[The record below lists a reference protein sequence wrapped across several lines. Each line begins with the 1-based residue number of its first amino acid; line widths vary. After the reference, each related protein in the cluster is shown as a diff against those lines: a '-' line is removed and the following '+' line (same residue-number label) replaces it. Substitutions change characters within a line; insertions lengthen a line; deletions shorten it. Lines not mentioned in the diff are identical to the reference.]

1 MPALPVASV
10 PSARPER
17 VASGGLQV
25 ASVVLFTFLI
35 SYFRSFVFPD
45 IPLWIMGDQLG
56 FFHDGSRILEGQ
68 LPYRDYFQ
76 IVPPGTDLT
85 YALLIKCFGLRAW
98 IPNLVMAFL
107 AAATALLI
115 TLIARRLMQG
125 VSSLLP
131 ALLFT
136 AFVLYGS
143 LDPTHHWFS
152 TVAVMGATLVL
163 LDGTS
168 RIRVAAAGALCGLAA
183 CFTQTKGAVAVA
195 AFVIYF
201 VWKMRQDRAAT
212 KEWRWKCLLLCV
224 VAAAVFF
231 ATNAYF
237 IAAAGVRQWIYCTI
251 IYPLRYYP
259 APTVNNWRVV
269 LYDFGW
275 HGGALK
281 WICYPFIYS
290 VTPLVYI
297 VFLFKMRRLREAE
310 PSAPWDKLFL
320 LTLTG
325 LGIFLAV
332 ASAPSMKRL
341 STISAPSMIL
351 LVWLLHR
358 WLSQSRTIGVYA
370 RARLRLAITIT
381 AVAFAIEPAIH
392 AQFHRNSYLN
402 LPAGRVAFR
411 ERVDY
416 EEFSWVLAHTHPGQY
431 FFGMPPFYTPFHLR
445 NPAPTETV
453 ETTEYTRPKQVA
465 GLIAAIDS
473 HSVPLMILRDS
484 REFLRPAHSGADHA
498 GPFRDYVL
506 KNYRLVLSFP
516 NGDDVWQKN

>member
-1 MPALPVASV
+1 MPALPVVSV
-10 PSARPER
+10 PSVPPER
-17 VASGGLQV
+17 FASGGLAV
-25 ASVVLFTFLI
+25 AGVALFTFLI
-35 SYFRSFVFPD
+35 SYFRSFVFPHVP
-45 IPLWIMGDQLG
+45 IWLTGDQLG
-56 FFHDGSRILEGQ
+56 FFHDGSRLLEGQ

-76 IVPPGTDLT
+76 IVPPGTDLS

-152 TVAVMGATLVL
+152 TVAVMGAMLVL

-168 RIRVAAAGALCGLAA
+168 RIRVAAAGALCGFAA
-183 CFTQTKGAVAVA
+183 CFTQTKGALAVF

-201 VWKMRQDRAAT
+201 VWKMLQDRAAT
-212 KEWRWKCLLLCV
+212 KEWWWKCLLLCI
-224 VAAAVFF
+224 VAAVVFF
-231 ATNAYF
+231 AANAYF
-237 IAAAGVRQWIYCTI
+237 IAAAGVRQWIYCII

-281 WICYPFIYS
+281 WICYPYVYS
-290 VTPLVYI
+290 VTPLVYV
-297 VFLFKMRRLREAE
+297 VFLFKMRRCEAQ
-310 PSAPWDKLFL
+310 PTVPWDKLLL

-325 LGIFLAV
+325 LGMFLAV

-341 STISAPSMIL
+341 CTVSAPSMIL
-351 LVWLLHR
+351 LVWLLR
-358 WLSQSRTIGVYA
+358 TWLSQSRTIGEYA
-370 RARLRLAITIT
+370 RARLTLAITMT
-381 AVAFAIEPAIH
+381 VVALAIEPAIH

-411 ERVDY
+411 DR
-416 EEFSWVLAHTHPGQY
+416 A
-431 FFGMPPFYTPFHLR
+431 
-445 NPAPTETV
+445 
-453 ETTEYTRPKQVA
+453 
-465 GLIAAIDS
+465 
-473 HSVPLMILRDS
+473 
-484 REFLRPAHSGADHA
+484 
-498 GPFRDYVL
+498 
-506 KNYRLVLSFP
+506 
-516 NGDDVWQKN
+516 

>member
-1 MPALPVASV
+1 MPASPVSSV

-17 VASGGLQV
+17 VASGGLPV
-25 ASVVLFTFLI
+25 AGIVLFTFLI
-35 SYFRSFVFPD
+35 CYFRSFVFPD
-45 IPLWIMGDQLG
+45 VPLWLTGDQLG

-85 YALLIKCFGLRAW
+85 YALLIRWFGLRAW

-115 TLIARRLMQG
+115 TLIARRLLQG

-136 AFVLYGS
+136 TFVLYGG

-152 TVAVMGATLVL
+152 TVAVMGAMLVL

-168 RIRVAAAGALCGLAA
+168 RIRVATAGALCGLAA

-195 AFVIYF
+195 AFIIYIL
-201 VWKMRQDRAAT
+201 WNMRQDCAPA
-212 KEWRWKCLLLCV
+212 KEWWRKCLLLCV

-231 ATNAYF
+231 AANGYF
-237 IAAAGVRQWIYCTI
+237 IAAAGLRRWIYCII

-297 VFLFKMRRLREAE
+297 VFLLKMRRWREAE
-310 PSAPWDKLFL
+310 PSVRWDKLLL

-341 STISAPSMIL
+341 CTVSAPAMIL

-358 WLSQSRTIGVYA
+358 WLSQSRTIAAYS
-370 RARLRLAITIT
+370 RARLTLAITMT
-381 AVAFAIEPAIH
+381 VVAIALEPAIH
-392 AQFHRNSYLN
+392 AQLHRYSYLN

-411 ERVDY
+411 DRADY
-416 EEFSWVLAHTHPGQY
+416 EEFSWVLDAHSSG
-431 FFGMPPFYTPFHLR
+431 
-445 NPAPTETV
+445 TV
-453 ETTEYTRPKQVA
+453 
-465 GLIAAIDS
+465 
-473 HSVPLMILRDS
+473 
-484 REFLRPAHSGADHA
+484 FLRHAALLHSISPAKSCPH
-498 GPFRDYVL
+498 
-506 KNYRLVLSFP
+506 
-516 NGDDVWQKN
+516 